1 MCVNVRTYICMY
13 VYVCMCV
20 YVGMCVYIYIYSDDY
35 IKSEFLGSVRRL
47 SVFASFKKDSCYG
60 HAKTTTNKQKSR
72 TNVIAAL

>member
-1 MCVNVRTYICMY
+1 MYVCMY
-13 VYVCMCV
+13 VHMYVCVCMYVCV